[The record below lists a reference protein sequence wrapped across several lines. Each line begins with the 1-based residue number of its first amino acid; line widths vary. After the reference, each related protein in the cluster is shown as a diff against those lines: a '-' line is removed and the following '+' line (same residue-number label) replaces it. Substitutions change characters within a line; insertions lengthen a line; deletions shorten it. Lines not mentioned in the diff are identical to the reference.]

1 MKTKKSILML
11 ALILI
16 VSTFALASC
25 GDDSDP
31 KSSIVGEWRYDYGK
45 SYQILLFEEDGT
57 FLNTHHEYGSAWT
70 EDGRYTVKG
79 DKLTL
84 SYDGEDEVYTILL
97 LTDDT
102 LIIQY
107 NGGNEDPKVFTKV
120 NV

>member
-1 MKTKKSILML
+1 ML

-31 KSSIVGEWRYDYGK
+31 KSSIVGEWRYDYGN
-45 SYQILLFEEDGT
+45 SYEILWFKEDGT
-57 FLNTHHEYGSAWT
+57 FLNTHHEYGSAWS
-70 EDGRYTVKG
+70 EDGTYTVKG

-84 SYDGEDEVYTILL
+84 SYDGDDEVYTILL
-97 LTDDT
+97 LTGDT

-107 NGGNEDPKVFTKV
+107 NGGNETPKVFT
-120 NV
+120 NVGV